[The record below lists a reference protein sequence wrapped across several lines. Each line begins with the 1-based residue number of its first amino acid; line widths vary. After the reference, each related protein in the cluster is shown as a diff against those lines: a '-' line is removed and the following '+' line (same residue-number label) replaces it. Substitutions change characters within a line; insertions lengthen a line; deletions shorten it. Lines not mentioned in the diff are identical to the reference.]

1 MLFAIRQWMQLK
13 VQDFTKLRESTPTSF
28 QKIFGTKIAIPL
40 LSEIATLLIIKGKMN
55 RTKPLVYKESSR
67 KINSFSHETNG
78 IYKNLKN
85 KILQTA

>member
-1 MLFAIRQWMQLK
+1 MDAI
-13 VQDFTKLRESTPTSF
+13 ESTRFHKTAGIYTYIFP
-28 QKIFGTKIAIPL
+28 KIFGTKIAIPL